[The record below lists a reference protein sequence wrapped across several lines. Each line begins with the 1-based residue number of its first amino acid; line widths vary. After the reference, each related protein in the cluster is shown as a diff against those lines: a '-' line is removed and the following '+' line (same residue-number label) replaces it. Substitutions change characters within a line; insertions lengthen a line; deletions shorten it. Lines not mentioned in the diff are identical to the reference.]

1 MKHYLFAV
9 DIEDD
14 DDWGE
19 QESWMLEVDADT
31 LDEAFDKAKAKA
43 ASDGDQA
50 ARPTGTDQ
58 ETAVA
63 EMP

>member
-1 MKHYLFAV
+1 VKHYLFAV

-43 ASDGDQA
+43 ASDGD
-50 ARPTGTDQ
+50 
-58 ETAVA
+58 
-63 EMP
+63 